1 MGQRWWSIESI
12 RAFPI
17 GWVDVFVIT
26 PTLPVCVGGGCG
38 VSGVAV
44 FGGRGEAPRGG
55 ATFWTAR
62 VPWRWRSGDGGGR
75 SEMVEVAGHLDPS
88 LDGARLRRGG
98 RRGEGQARSG
108 LARLR
113 SRGGVPR
120 QNMSYRDGVH
130 DFLPGRD
137 WLIKTRSLWQL

>member
-1 MGQRWWSIESI
+1 
-12 RAFPI
+12 
-17 GWVDVFVIT
+17 
-26 PTLPVCVGGGCG
+26 
-38 VSGVAV
+38 
-44 FGGRGEAPRGG
+44 
-55 ATFWTAR
+55 
-62 VPWRWRSGDGGGR
+62 
-75 SEMVEVAGHLDPS
+75 MVEVAGHLDPS

-98 RRGEGQARSG
+98 RRGEGRARSG